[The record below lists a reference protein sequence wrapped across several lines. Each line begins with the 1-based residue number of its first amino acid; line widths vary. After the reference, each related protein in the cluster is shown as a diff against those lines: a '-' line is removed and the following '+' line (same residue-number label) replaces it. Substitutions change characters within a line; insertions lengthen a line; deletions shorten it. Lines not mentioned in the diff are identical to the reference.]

1 MLFAKALKIS
11 EKLMEMLSIIL
22 ELIAELSP
30 HSQIIAKS
38 LM

>member
-1 MLFAKALKIS
+1 MLFVKALKIS
-11 EKLMEMLSIIL
+11 EKLMEKLAVSL

-30 HSQIIAKS
+30 HGQIIGKS

>member
-11 EKLMEMLSIIL
+11 EKLMEKLAISL

-30 HSQIIAKS
+30 YSQIITKS
-38 LM
+38 LI